1 MLNDHTGIGGAA
13 LASSAALV
21 TGGGSGLGRATA
33 LAFARAGARV
43 VVADVDTAG
52 GAETVRRVEAAGGE
66 ALFVQTDVAQA
77 PEVEALVHKTVAA
90 YGRLDCAFNNAGVS
104 TPQAGGGGLIHEHP
118 EETWDRVISINL
130 KGVWLCLKYE
140 ISQMR
145 RQGGG
150 AIVNTASIYGLVGSG
165 RGGAAYAA
173 SKHGVVGLT
182 KAAALENAQQGI
194 RVNAVCPGFI
204 ETPMVEQI
212 FAQRPEQEEQ
222 VIADHPLGRLGQP
235 NEVAET
241 VVWLCSPAASFVTGH
256 ALPVDGGYVAQ

>member
-1 MLNDHTGIGGAA
+1 MAPG
-13 LASSAALV
+13 SAARRRWRLPRPALGLSLP
-21 TGGGSGLGRATA
+21 TWIPRAARKRSG
-33 LAFARAGARV
+33 
-43 VVADVDTAG
+43 
-52 GAETVRRVEAAGGE
+52 ESWAAGGE
-66 ALFVQTDVAQA
+66 ALFVRTGVAQA
-77 PEVEALVHKTVAA
+77 AEVEALVRKTVAA

-150 AIVNTASIYGLVGSG
+150 AIVNAASIYGLVGSG

-194 RVNAVCPGFI
+194 RVNAVCP
-204 ETPMVEQI
+204 
-212 FAQRPEQEEQ
+212 
-222 VIADHPLGRLGQP
+222 RL
-235 NEVAET
+235 
-241 VVWLCSPAASFVTGH
+241 
-256 ALPVDGGYVAQ
+256 Y

>member
-1 MLNDHTGIGGAA
+1 MAGSLEGKTT
-13 LASSAALV
+13 LV

-43 VVADVDTAG
+43 VVADVDTEG
-52 GAETVRRVEAAGGE
+52 GAETVRRVVAAGGE
-66 ALFVQTDVAQA
+66 ALFVWTDVAQA
-77 PEVEALVHKTVAA
+77 AEVETLVHKTVAA

-150 AIVNTASIYGLVGSG
+150 AIVNTASIYGLVGSD
-165 RGGAAYAA
+165 RGG
-173 SKHGVVGLT
+173 
-182 KAAALENAQQGI
+182 
-194 RVNAVCPGFI
+194 
-204 ETPMVEQI
+204 
-212 FAQRPEQEEQ
+212 
-222 VIADHPLGRLGQP
+222 
-235 NEVAET
+235 
-241 VVWLCSPAASFVTGH
+241 
-256 ALPVDGGYVAQ
+256 

>member
-1 MLNDHTGIGGAA
+1 MAGSLEGK
-13 LASSAALV
+13 AALV

-52 GAETVRRVEAAGGE
+52 GAETVRQVVAAGGE
-66 ALFVQTDVAQA
+66 ALFVQTDVGQA
-77 PEVEALVHKTVAA
+77 VEVEALVRETVAA
-90 YGRLDCAFNNAGVS
+90 YSRLDCAFNNAGVS

-118 EETWDRVISINL
+118 EETWDRVIGVNL

-165 RGGAAYAA
+165 WGGSAYAA

-182 KAAALENAQQGI
+182 KAAALENAQEGI

-204 ETPMVEQI
+204 ETPMTHQVL
-212 FAQRPEQEEQ
+212 AQRPEQEAQ
-222 VIADHPLGRLGQP
+222 MIAAHPLGRLGQP

>member
-1 MLNDHTGIGGAA
+1 MAGLLEGKV
-13 LASSAALV
+13 ALV

-52 GAETVRRVEAAGGE
+52 GAETVRQIAAAGGE
-66 ALFVQTDVAQA
+66 ALFVRTDVAQA
-77 PEVEALVHKTVAA
+77 TEVAALVRKTVAA
-90 YGRLDCAFNNAGVS
+90 YGRLDCAFNNAGIS

-118 EETWDRVISINL
+118 EETWGRVISINL

-165 RGGAAYAA
+165 RGG
-173 SKHGVVGLT
+173 
-182 KAAALENAQQGI
+182 
-194 RVNAVCPGFI
+194 
-204 ETPMVEQI
+204 
-212 FAQRPEQEEQ
+212 
-222 VIADHPLGRLGQP
+222 
-235 NEVAET
+235 
-241 VVWLCSPAASFVTGH
+241 
-256 ALPVDGGYVAQ
+256 